1 MTVERLDYGSVTV
14 LRLEGDID
22 GNGVDALRAILY
34 ECLSDARVRLV
45 MNLSGVGYISYM
57 ALGVIVER
65 LRKMRQQ
72 KGDIKLVGLNMQ
84 AKQLIRMS
92 GVNGLFE
99 QYDAEP
105 QALAVYQEAA

>member
-1 MTVERLDYGSVTV
+1 MTAERLDFGTVTV

-45 MNLSGVGYISYM
+45 INLSGVAYISYM
-57 ALGVIVER
+57 GLGVIVER
-65 LRKMRQQ
+65 LRKMRQK

-92 GVNGLFE
+92 GVNALFD
-99 QYDAEP
+99 QFDAEQ
-105 QALAVYQEAA
+105 QAIAVFQEAA